1 LQIDQTNRVTSA
13 TRCCC
18 DKFEAERFEPK
29 INLRIHQAAGMN
41 REEFHLFDATV
52 DLFDSSEINSASR
65 NSDVKPLVLRVILV
79 VRVYFP
85 REPPSVAAGLVWRQR
100 RRFHLS
106 PGASPPGLD
115 YAKQAPKA
123 RFKTLSRQLAR
134 CFELVSEMTRAF
146 SAGIFLSYQS
156 WGVAPGSK

>member
-1 LQIDQTNRVTSA
+1 LQIDQTNRVTSP

-52 DLFDSSEINSASR
+52 DLFDSSEINSDSR
-65 NSDVKPLVLRVILV
+65 NSDVKTLVLRVILV
-79 VRVYFP
+79 VRVCFP
-85 REPPSVAAGLVWRQR
+85 REPQLQLDLFGAKGAVFTLALGRRPRVGLRQ
-100 RRFHLS
+100 
-106 PGASPPGLD
+106 
-115 YAKQAPKA
+115 KQAPKA

-156 WGVAPGSK
+156 WGGAPGSK